1 MHMINIP
8 AAQASKLLSH
18 AQVLSV
24 SLAALR
30 PIDTDQPELAL
41 GIDQALDETMA
52 ERDIHLQAIE
62 AFMDEREDLKAEVED
77 MAAGALEA
85 ASIAGEAIAK
95 AVQAEAE
102 VAQLL
107 QENAAI
113 DAACMKAARFVHS
126 LRVQL
131 RAIGIEF
138 HVTQDS
144 EAAITIDLPV
154 LTNSVEAIVERSAG

>member
-62 AFMDEREDLKAEVED
+62 AFMDEREDLKAD
-77 MAAGALEA
+77 IQDLAATALEA
-85 ASIAGEAIAK
+85 CELAK
-95 AVQAEAE
+95 
-102 VAQLL
+102 QLHV
-107 QENAAI
+107 ENRAM
-113 DAACMKAARFVHS
+113 DAACMRAAGFVQS
-126 LRVQL
+126 LRDQL
-131 RAIGIEF
+131 GRIGIAF
-138 HVTQDS
+138 HIAPS
-144 EAAITIDLPV
+144 GEAAISIDLPA
-154 LTNSVEAIVERSAG
+154 LSNSVEAIVESYAG